1 MVPPIQEALLT
12 GGRSWTSWRAWGMTW
27 SLKDGESLDTE
38 RLQESRIVPHKAMS
52 INVTENYLQL

>member
-1 MVPPIQEALLT
+1 
-12 GGRSWTSWRAWGMTW
+12 MTW